1 MIAYVEARCR
11 SGLSTDPRTRAILG
25 KHAKAV
31 IATGR
36 WDSATLIEAAERF
49 AASRRHVRWF
59 LDWCATIL
67 NERDAKAH
75 VDHKADETGADP
87 LANVNAQLVAAGMKP
102 VTR

>member
-1 MIAYVEARCR
+1 
-11 SGLSTDPRTRAILG
+11 LG

-36 WDSATLIEAAERF
+36 WDSTTLIEAAERF

-75 VDHKADETGADP
+75 ADRKGDDHPDA